1 MFFCHNQLRGR
12 CVGAILKQCVFC
24 PWGGIVTLLYIKS
37 TWLIRR
43 YVWWQESKQFLTV
56 IERTATSYPAH

>member
-1 MFFCHNQLRGR
+1 MG
-12 CVGAILKQCVFC
+12 VGAILKQCVFC

-43 YVWWQESKQFLTV
+43 YVLVAGKQTV
-56 IERTATSYPAH
+56 FERD